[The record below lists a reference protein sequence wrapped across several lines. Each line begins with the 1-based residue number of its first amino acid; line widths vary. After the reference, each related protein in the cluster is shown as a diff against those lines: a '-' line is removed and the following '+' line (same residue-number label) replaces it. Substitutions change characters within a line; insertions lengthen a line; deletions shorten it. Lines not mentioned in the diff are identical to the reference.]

1 MRYKEFC
8 EKLVNAFSN
17 NEYIDIE
24 IYNSQFKLWF
34 DTSVNGIPEIT
45 VYDDKTVIDFDEGTF
60 EFSSSS
66 TMEVEEENNY
76 ITFLVDTGD
85 CKIEIGVDMGR

>member
-1 MRYKEFC
+1 MRYRGFC

-17 NEYIDIE
+17 NEYVDIE

-34 DTSVNGIPEIT
+34 DTSINGIPEIT

-60 EFSSSS
+60 EFSSSAHLYI
-66 TMEVEEENNY
+66 EEDY
-76 ITFLVDTGD
+76 PYATFIIKSKDV
-85 CKIEIGVDMGR
+85 KIEIGIMLK